1 MIGRASGFDLGYPF
15 NVLVSNRDA
24 KLSDETSQTQKNDI
38 LSADDFEHLVLL
50 CTEERVFVVEL
61 ITRAKQVKIKD
72 SSSFVDDSVSGFCKV
87 N

>member
-15 NVLVSNRDA
+15 KVLVSNRDA
-24 KLSDETSQTQKNDI
+24 KLSDETSQTQKNDM

-50 CTEERVFVVEL
+50 CAEERAFVVEL
-61 ITRAKQVKIKD
+61 ITLAKQAQING

-87 N
+87 D